1 MNPTIQLHTA
11 YELIEHLLN
20 LKKKKISNVAGTKS
34 LDVEDKIDG

>member
-20 LKKKKISNVAGTKS
+20 LKKKNFGNGAATKPPKVS
-34 LDVEDKIDG
+34 DKIDG